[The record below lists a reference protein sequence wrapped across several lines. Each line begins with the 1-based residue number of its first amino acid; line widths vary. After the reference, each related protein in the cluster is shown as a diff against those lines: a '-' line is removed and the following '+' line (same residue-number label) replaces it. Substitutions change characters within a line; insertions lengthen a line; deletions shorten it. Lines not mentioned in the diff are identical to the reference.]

1 MADAKRI
8 LAVSSHVVHGYV
20 GNRAST
26 LPLQLLQWD
35 VDVLNTVSFSN
46 HTGYTQWRGD
56 RHTAQHIRD
65 IYEGLKMNTLTDYDV
80 VVTGYIPGAEAVR
93 EVGAV
98 VSELRRDNAKL
109 GREVLWILDPVMG
122 DEEKLYVAPDVIP
135 VYQDLLPLAT
145 VITPNQFEAELLS
158 GIKFHTA
165 ADIMKGLGI
174 LYDKYGTPN
183 IVISSAVPTNDVK
196 RDEFICA
203 GQTKRYHDG
212 SLVRFYLRMP
222 FINAYFTGTGD
233 LFASLMSDRFWT
245 YHTAAAT
252 TTKKE
257 GAAIPDA
264 DLPLVRAVEDV
275 SAIVQAVLRNT
286 ADEVAKYNARE
297 DQTAAETGIPRPE
310 PGTKERRIRDMKFGE
325 LRLIQSQ
332 DKIRTPDVV
341 IKARF
346 DDSDLA

>member
-56 RHTAQHIRD
+56 RHSAQHIRD
-65 IYEGLKMNTLTDYDV
+65 IYTGLKMNTLTDYDV

-98 VSELRRDNAKL
+98 VQELRRDNAEL

-122 DEEKLYVAPDVIP
+122 DEHKLYVAPDVIP
-135 VYQDLLPLAT
+135 VYESLLPLAT

-158 GIKFHTA
+158 GIQFHTA
-165 ADIMKGLGI
+165 ADITKALGI
-174 LYDKYGTPN
+174 LYDKFGTPN
-183 IVISSAVPTNDVK
+183 IVISSAVTGDNVK
-196 RDEFICA
+196 KDEFICA
-203 GQTKRYHDG
+203 GQTLRKDG
-212 SLVRFYLRMP
+212 SLVRFYLRLP

-245 YHTAAAT
+245 YYTAAKNNNNNNTAD
-252 TTKKE
+252 
-257 GAAIPDA
+257 GYNDA
-264 DLPLVRAVEDV
+264 ELPLVRAVEDV

-286 ADEVAKYNARE
+286 ADEVHKYNVRE
-297 DQTAAETGIPRPE
+297 DKKAAETGIARPE

-332 DKIRTPDVV
+332 DKIRVPDVV
-341 IKARF
+341 VKARF
-346 DDSDLA
+346 DLA

>member
-1 MADAKRI
+1 MADAKRV

-26 LPLQLLQWD
+26 LPLQLLYWD

-56 RHTAQHIRD
+56 RHSAQHIRE
-65 IYEGLKMNTLTDYDV
+65 IYTGLKMNTLTDYDV

-98 VSELRRDNAKL
+98 VQELRRDNAEL
-109 GREVLWILDPVMG
+109 GREILWILDPVMG

-135 VYQDLLPLAT
+135 VYESLLPLAT

-158 GIKFHTA
+158 GIKFQSTP
-165 ADIMKGLGI
+165 DIKKALCT
-174 LYDKYGTPN
+174 LYDKFGTPN
-183 IVISSAVPTNDVK
+183 IVISSAVAADDAK
-196 RDEFICA
+196 KEEFVCA
-203 GQTKRYHDG
+203 GQTRRKDG
-212 SLVRFYLRMP
+212 SLLQFYLRLP

-245 YHTAAAT
+245 YYTAA
-252 TTKKE
+252 K
-257 GAAIPDA
+257 GADGDVPDA
-264 DLPLVRAVEDV
+264 ELPLVRAVEDV

-286 ADEVAKYNARE
+286 ADEVQKYNIRE
-297 DQTAAETGIPRPE
+297 DKMAAETGIPRPE

-332 DKIRTPDVV
+332 DKIRVPGVV
-341 IKARF
+341 VKARF
-346 DDSDLA
+346 DFA